1 MSASRIELFRKAVEQ
16 DPSNELA
23 HFSLANEL
31 CDEGLFDEALS
42 HYETCLKV
50 NPGWM
55 RVHIQVGKC
64 CLKSGSL
71 QRARQSLIQAKEL
84 MSQKGDYENLRE
96 VEDLLEG
103 LEDYEE

>member
-1 MSASRIELFRKAVEQ
+1 MPSSRIELFRKALEA

-23 HFSLANEL
+23 HFSLANER
-31 CDEGLFDEALS
+31 CEEGLFDEALK
-42 HYETCLKV
+42 HYEACLAA

-64 CLKSGSL
+64 CLEMGVPE
-71 QRARQSLIQAKEL
+71 RARESLLKAKEL
-84 MSQKGDYENLRE
+84 MSLNRDFENLQE

-103 LEDYEE
+103 LEGYGD